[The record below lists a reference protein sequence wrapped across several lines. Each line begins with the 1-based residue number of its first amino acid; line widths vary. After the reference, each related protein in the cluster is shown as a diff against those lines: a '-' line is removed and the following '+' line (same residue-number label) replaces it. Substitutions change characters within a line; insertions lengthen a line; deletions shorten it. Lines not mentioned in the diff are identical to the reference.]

1 MELVVQQLVNALSLG
16 GIYALLALGL
26 AIVFS
31 IMGMVNFA
39 HGEIMTL
46 GGYAMWVATAVFGM
60 PLPLV
65 LAAALLTSMTA
76 AVVMERVAFRP
87 VRGSSGA
94 TMLLTS
100 FAVSIILQV
109 TFQNLISPRPRG
121 IQLPPEMS
129 QVIPVFGIGIGLIQ
143 LTAIVLVLISLGL
156 ITLFLRRSTLG
167 ISMRAAAQD
176 FSVARLMGIRADG
189 VIATAFAISGLLAGM
204 AAFLY
209 VAQRG
214 SVEPA
219 MGLTPVIKA
228 FIASVMGGLGSL
240 PGAVLGGFVLGFIE
254 VTLQAWLP
262 QEALPFKDAVALA
275 IVMGSFRRRQLP
287 TKILSGLPELQE
299 DGKGGRL
306 LTEGMYARVRH
317 PRYLE
322 VVAAVFGYAALA
334 NYTGGWIMALAVLPA
349 LHLVVLLE
357 ERELERRFGAE
368 YLAYRARVPRYVPRR
383 RAN

>member
-76 AVVMERVAFRP
+76 AVEMERVAFRP

-275 IVMGSFRRRQLP
+275 IVIA
-287 TKILSGLPELQE
+287 ILLWRPQGLL
-299 DGKGGRL
+299 GRV
-306 LTEGMYARVRH
+306 TD
-317 PRYLE
+317 
-322 VVAAVFGYAALA
+322 
-334 NYTGGWIMALAVLPA
+334 
-349 LHLVVLLE
+349 
-357 ERELERRFGAE
+357 
-368 YLAYRARVPRYVPRR
+368 RA
-383 RAN
+383 